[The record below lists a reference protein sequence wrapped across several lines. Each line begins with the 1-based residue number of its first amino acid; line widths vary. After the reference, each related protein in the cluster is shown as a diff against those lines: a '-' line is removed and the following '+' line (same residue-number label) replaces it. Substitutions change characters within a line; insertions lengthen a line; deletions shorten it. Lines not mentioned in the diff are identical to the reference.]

1 MSEVPAAAL
10 ALARQALQAQADLGL
25 DETALAAHLARHPDA
40 LPAHAADLALAFAC
54 IKGLPKATEELDRR
68 IRSGPLAAVAR
79 QLAGRVAAEEI
90 HGRLLQRLLMAE
102 GERPAKIAE
111 YSGKGPLD
119 GWLHAVAYR
128 VALNV
133 ATPAAREVPLDEA
146 LLADGGPAT
155 GNAELDLL
163 RERFRAQF
171 RQAVRAAVASLS
183 ARDRTVLRLSV
194 MEGLSIDE
202 LGRTFRVHRAT
213 VARWIAAAREQIVER
228 TRQVLRDELKLQA
241 SELDSLM
248 GVAGSQLDASLGR
261 FLKDPERP

>member
-1 MSEVPAAAL
+1 LSGVPAAAL
-10 ALARQALQAQADLGL
+10 ELARQARKARPDLAL
-25 DETALAAHLARHPDA
+25 DEAALAGHLARHAEA

-54 IKGLPKATEELDRR
+54 LQNVPKAAEELDRR

-79 QLAGRVAAEEI
+79 QLGGRVPPEEI

-102 GERPAKIAE
+102 GERQAKLSE

-119 GWLHAVAYR
+119 AWLHAVAYR

-133 ATPAAREVPLDEA
+133 STPAAREVPLDEA
-146 LLADGGPAT
+146 LMADGGPAT

-183 ARDRTVLRLSV
+183 ARERTVLRLSV

-228 TRQVLRDELKLQA
+228 TRQILRDDLRLQA

-261 FLKDPERP
+261 FLKEDAK